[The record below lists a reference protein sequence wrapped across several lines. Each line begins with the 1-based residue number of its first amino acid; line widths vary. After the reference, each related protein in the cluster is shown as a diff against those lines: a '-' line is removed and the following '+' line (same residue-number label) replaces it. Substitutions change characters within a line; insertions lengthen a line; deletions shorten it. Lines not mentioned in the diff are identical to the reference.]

1 MILFKFHLPAVQKGL
16 ELLSYYEANYPESLH
31 SCYLINS
38 SSMINMLLSLV
49 KPVLATKTYEKIKIF
64 GPNVEE
70 WSEAIAEIID
80 PSELPPRY
88 GGTKEE
94 STEEEAEEADE
105 ALALSDDDD
114 DFHEAQQELD
124 ALD

>member
-1 MILFKFHLPAVQKGL
+1 
-16 ELLSYYEANYPESLH
+16 
-31 SCYLINS
+31 
-38 SSMINMLLSLV
+38 MINMLLSLV

-70 WSEAIAEIID
+70 WSEAISEIID

-94 STEEEAEEADE
+94 STEEEEAEEADE